1 MKTILLPFYDD
12 DAAEAALDVS
22 QRLGARFG
30 SYVEGLF
37 VMRPPQIIDGEG
49 IVLADSYLTQL
60 KEEGRRLGDRA
71 KVRFDDC
78 IARRGLT
85 TGSLTEPA
93 GGMVIGWREMEGLE
107 GQVVGDHGRVFD
119 LVVIGREF
127 GHPWVDWHVMAEAA
141 LFESGRPI
149 VIAPAEPGDI
159 LGENVVIAWNQS
171 TETARTV
178 ALGMPLLAGA
188 RAITVVGV
196 RGVGCPRS
204 ERGSALRASPAQ
216 RHLRRRAHHRVR
228 RPVPGRSDP
237 RRMRRARCGP
247 PGEGRVYPEPA
258 QAAHIRRRDA
268 PHHDER
274 ADPDHPRAL
283 SASVPV
289 VTGHRAQESRTSSRI
304 ERRMHPDCA
313 GPVAA
318 RPAPARD
325 GGNEP
330 ERVRGTDTGSAR
342 MPPVANAGAGASRGP
357 DAATARCAA

>member
-22 QRLGARFG
+22 RGLGARFG

-71 KVRFDDC
+71 RTRFDDC
-78 IARRGLT
+78 VARRGLA

-119 LVVIGREF
+119 LIVIGREF

-149 VIAPAEPGDI
+149 ILTPARSLEG
-159 LGENVVIAWNQS
+159 LGENVVIAWNNS

-178 ALGMPLLAGA
+178 AFSMPLLAGA
-188 RAITVVGV
+188 GAVTVVAVKGW
-196 RGVGCPRS
+196 G
-204 ERGSALRASPAQ
+204 
-216 RHLRRRAHHRVR
+216 
-228 RPVPGRSDP
+228 VPGPNADQLCGHLMRNGISASARTVESDGRS
-237 RRMRRARCGP
+237 
-247 PGEGRVYPEPA
+247 PGEVVL
-258 QAAHIRRRDA
+258 
-268 PHHDER
+268 DE
-274 ADPDHPRAL
+274 
-283 SASVPV
+283 
-289 VTGHRAQESRTSSRI
+289 
-304 ERRMHPDCA
+304 
-313 GPVAA
+313 
-318 RPAPARD
+318 
-325 GGNEP
+325 
-330 ERVRGTDTGSAR
+330 
-342 MPPVANAGAGASRGP
+342 
-357 DAATARCAA
+357 CAALGADFLVKGAYTQSRLRQLIFGGATRHIMMNARIPTILAH